1 MHGAGGPVHV
11 HSVLLVEIFLP
22 ISCLVAKFYTL
33 FLVFQAKHMCG
44 YSKNRLNEST
54 QNTC

>member
-33 FLVFQAKHMCG
+33 FLVSQPKHMCG